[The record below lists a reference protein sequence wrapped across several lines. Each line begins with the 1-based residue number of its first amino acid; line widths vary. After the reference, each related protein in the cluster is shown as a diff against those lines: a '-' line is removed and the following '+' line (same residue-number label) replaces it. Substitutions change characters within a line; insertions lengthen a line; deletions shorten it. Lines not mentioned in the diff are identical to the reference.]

1 MTLTKSILKS
11 AGNASGGSLV
21 TYTGSNPAAGA
32 EWSETVPTGCVWRI
46 MAIRAPLVTSAD
58 VANRRVCV
66 TFEDVA
72 SGNVV
77 FKPVD
82 ESVQAASLTHNY
94 NIAPQ
99 QGHAVADVEH
109 YLPLPVSGTWLVPAG
124 FVISSATINLQAA
137 DNWGAPTFYVEEFF
151 SAAP

>member
-21 TYTGSNPAAGA
+21 TYTGSNPAANT

-46 MAIRAPLVTSAD
+46 LAIRAQLVTDAN
-58 VANRRVCV
+58 VANRRVSV
-66 TFEDVA
+66 TITDVA

-109 YLPLPVSGTWLVPAG
+109 YLPLPISDSWFVPAG
-124 FVISSATINLQAA
+124 FVIASSTLNLQAT